1 MRGIGSQLNVYTG
14 YLSCRYRRIFL
25 FFYHLFI
32 VYYFVYLTC
41 IYRVCIVHLSCLSRI
56 DRVSMHCGQ
65 HCKHLEG
72 VYQHMPCSCLG
83 CALHSR
89 CSTHLEATTVAS
101 RSKAC
106 RSGFWPVPGFKFH
119 PRFSPSTCLAG
130 KGSGKHANTSQ
141 G

>member
-1 MRGIGSQLNVYTG
+1 MCTQGIYHVGIAAFLVFLSFIYRALLRVFNV
-14 YLSCRYRRIFL
+14 YLSCMYRA
-25 FFYHLFI
+25 FI
-32 VYYFVYLTC
+32 V
-41 IYRVCIVHLSCLSRI
+41 CLSRI

-89 CSTHLEATTVAS
+89 CSIHLEATTVAS

-130 KGSGKHANTSQ
+130 KGS
-141 G
+141 